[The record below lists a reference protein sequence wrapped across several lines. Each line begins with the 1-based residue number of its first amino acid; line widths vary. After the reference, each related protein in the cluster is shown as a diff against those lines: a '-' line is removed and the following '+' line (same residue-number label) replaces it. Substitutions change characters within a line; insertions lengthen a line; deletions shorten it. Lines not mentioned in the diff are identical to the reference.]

1 MDATIVNQSRAF
13 SDLHELL
20 AVEIAGVWNLPTT
33 GELRR
38 GCSTRG
44 AGVMVLVVTW
54 NCLRPPPEI
63 LVDHAFPRSLPLHGT
78 PEEAWRSAPAGTA
91 TVARTCPVL
100 A

>member
-44 AGVMVLVVTW
+44 AGCDGPGSHMKL
-54 NCLRPPPEI
+54 L
-63 LVDHAFPRSLPLHGT
+63 A
-78 PEEAWRSAPAGTA
+78 AA
-91 TVARTCPVL
+91 ARNPG
-100 A
+100 